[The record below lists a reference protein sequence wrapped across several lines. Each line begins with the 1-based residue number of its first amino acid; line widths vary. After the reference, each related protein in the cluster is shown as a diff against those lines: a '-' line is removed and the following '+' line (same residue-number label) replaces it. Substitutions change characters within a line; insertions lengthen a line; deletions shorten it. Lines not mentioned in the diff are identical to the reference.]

1 MHALAGHDCD
11 ARAESVAN
19 HAYLAIR
26 FPRGRFP
33 ADGRLMVRARRLGAA
48 ALAALTTA
56 SVVTACGS
64 GGGGIV
70 INYYTPANEADTFT
84 AVAKRCNDELAG
96 RFKIQQI
103 SLPKEADAQRLQLAR
118 RLTGNDKTLDVMAL
132 DVVWTA
138 EFAEAGW
145 TLPLSDDPSG
155 KAEADAKSNTLPG
168 PLETATWQDKLYA
181 APITTNTQLLWYR
194 ADLMDKPPTTWDDM
208 VSEATRLH
216 AEGKPSWIALQAK
229 QYEGLVVWFNSLLE
243 SAGGQVLSDDGKTV
257 TLTDTPEHRAATVKA
272 LQIMKAVAAAPGADP
287 SITQTDEGT
296 ARLALEQGKA
306 ALEVNWPFVLP
317 SMLENAVKGGVSFLP
332 LDEDPALA
340 GSINDEG
347 TFSPDDAQF
356 DAAYDA
362 SKKVFGFAPY
372 PGVQAGEQ
380 AKVTLGGLNLAV
392 ARTTQHRAE
401 AFAAI
406 RCLRSVE
413 NQRYT
418 SVEGGLPAV
427 RTSLY
432 DDPAFQKK
440 YPQYAIIREQLIS
453 AAVRPATPVYQAV
466 STRISATLAP
476 ITEIDPERTA
486 DELTEAVQK
495 AIDGKGLIP

>member
-1 MHALAGHDCD
+1 M
-11 ARAESVAN
+11 RV
-19 HAYLAIR
+19 
-26 FPRGRFP
+26 
-33 ADGRLMVRARRLGAA
+33 RRLCAA
-48 ALAALTTA
+48 ALAGLTTA
-56 SVVTACGS
+56 SLVSACS
-64 GGGGIV
+64 AGGGGIV
-70 INYYTPANEADTFT
+70 INYYTPASEMATFT
-84 AVAKRCNDELAG
+84 AVSKRCNEELGG
-96 RFKIQQI
+96 RFTIKQI
-103 SLPKEADAQRLQLAR
+103 SLPKGADDQRLQLAR

-145 TLPLSDDPSG
+145 ALPLADDPAG
-155 KAEADAKSNTLPG
+155 EAEADARANTLPG
-168 PLETATWQDKLYA
+168 PLATAQWQNQLYA

-194 ADLMDKPPTTWDDM
+194 ADLMQDPPATWDAM
-208 VSEATRLH
+208 VAEATRLH

-229 QYEGLVVWFNSLLE
+229 QYEGLVVWFNTLLE

-272 LQIMKAVAAAPGADP
+272 LEIIKAVATAPGADP

-296 ARLALEQGKA
+296 ARLALEQGNA

-317 SMLENAVKGGVSFLP
+317 SMLENAVKGGVGFLP
-332 LDEDPALA
+332 LNENEELD
-340 GSINDEG
+340 GSINDAG
-347 TFSPDDAQF
+347 TFSPSDEQF
-356 DAAYDA
+356 TTAYDA
-362 SKKVFGFAPY
+362 SKEVFGFANY
-372 PGVQAGEQ
+372 PGVLPGEP

-392 ARTTQHRAE
+392 GRNTQHKAE
-401 AFAAI
+401 AFEAI
-406 RCLRSVE
+406 RCLRNVE

-427 RTSLY
+427 RASLY

-440 YPQYAIIREQLIS
+440 YPQYQIIRDQLTN

-476 ITEIDPERTA
+476 IAAIDPERTA
-486 DELTEAVQK
+486 DELADQVQK